1 MVSRLLAFNPGFCNM
16 MRPGVFLLPSPG
28 QDASPPLAIFL
39 QHFAKCPN
47 SALLRI
53 FTSVWR
59 EALRE

>member
-1 MVSRLLAFNPGFCNM
+1 MPGFCNM

-28 QDASPPLAIFL
+28 QDASPPQAIFL